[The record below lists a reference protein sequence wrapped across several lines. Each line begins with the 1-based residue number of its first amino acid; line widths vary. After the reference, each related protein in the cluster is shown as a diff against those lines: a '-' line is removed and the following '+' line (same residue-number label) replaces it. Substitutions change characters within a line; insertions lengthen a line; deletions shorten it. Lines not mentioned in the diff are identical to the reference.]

1 MEENE
6 NILKKTMPYS
16 HEAEQSVIG
25 AMLMDKDAI
34 SVAQD
39 NLNSQ
44 DFYEKEFM
52 LMFDA
57 ISALCLE
64 GKAVDMTTL
73 IAKLR
78 EMEVAPELCGMER
91 IRQVIDATPTS
102 ANIKHYVDIVASKSL
117 ERKLIKT
124 LEGLRDKAF
133 SDNRPIDELLEDT
146 EKEVFQIVQNRG
158 GAEFEDIKD
167 VVYRTLRT
175 IELAAK
181 NNSRITG
188 IATGLRDLDA
198 KLAGFQKSDLILL
211 AARPSMGKTAL
222 ALNIANY
229 VAVRSHIPTVVFS
242 LEMSKESLVKRILSM
257 NSRVNSE
264 TIRTG
269 QMKDNE
275 WADLMDAARELGES
289 GLIIDD
295 TPGIKVSELRSKCR
309 KLKLEKNIGMV
320 MIDYLQLMSGSGHS
334 ESRQNEVAEISRSLK
349 ALAREIDCPVLALSQ
364 LSRAVESRDN
374 KRPMLSDLRESGSIE
389 QDADVVMFIY
399 RDEYYN
405 KDTEKPGVAE
415 IIVGKQRNGPTGTV
429 EVKWIGEMQKFATLE
444 KAPRHEDEE

>member
-1 MEENE
+1 MEENVF
-6 NILKKTMPYS
+6 KKTMPFS

-25 AMLMDKDAI
+25 AMIMDKEAIFVAMDA
-34 SVAQD
+34 
-39 NLNSQ
+39 LRPE

-52 LMFDA
+52 LMYQA
-57 ISALCLE
+57 IADLAQA
-64 GKAVDMTTL
+64 GKAVDMTTV

-78 EMEVAPELCGMER
+78 EMEVAPELCGMEH

-102 ANIKHYVDIVASKSL
+102 ANIKHYVDIVSSKSL

-124 LEGLRDKAF
+124 LETLRDKAF
-133 SDNRPIDELLEDT
+133 SDNCPIDELLEDT

-158 GAEFEDIKD
+158 SAEFEDIKQI
-167 VVYRTLRT
+167 VYRTLKN
-175 IELAAK
+175 IESAAK

-229 VAVRSHIPTVVFS
+229 VAVRSHIPTVIFS
-242 LEMSKESLVKRILSM
+242 LEMSKESLVKRIMSM
-257 NSRVNSE
+257 NSRVSSE

-269 QMKDNE
+269 QLKDNE
-275 WADLMDAARELGES
+275 WADLIEASRDIGES

-309 KLKLEKNIGMV
+309 KLKLEKNIGLV

-429 EVKWIGEMQKFATLE
+429 DVKWIGEMQKFATLE
-444 KAPRHEDEE
+444 KAPRHDDEE

>member
-1 MEENE
+1 M
-6 NILKKTMPYS
+6 I
-16 HEAEQSVIG
+16 
-25 AMLMDKDAI
+25 MDKDAI
-34 SVAQD
+34 FVATD
-39 NLNSQ
+39 NLTSE

-57 ISALCLE
+57 ISALSAE
-64 GKAVDMTTL
+64 GKAVDVTTV

-78 EMEVAPELCGMER
+78 EMDVAPELCG
-91 IRQVIDATPTS
+91 IAHITQVIDATPTS
-102 ANIKHYVDIVASKSL
+102 ANIRHYVDIVASKSL

-124 LEGLRDKAF
+124 LETLRDKAYA
-133 SDNRPIDELLEDT
+133 DNNPLDTLLEDT
-146 EKEVFQIVQNRG
+146 EREIFQIVQNRG
-158 GAEFEDIKD
+158 AAEFEDIQAI
-167 VVYRTLRT
+167 VIRTLHN
-175 IELAAK
+175 IESAAK
-181 NNSRITG
+181 SNSRITG

-229 VAVRSHIPTVVFS
+229 VAVRSHIPTVIFS
-242 LEMSKESLVKRILSM
+242 LEMSKESLVKRIMSM

-269 QMKDNE
+269 QLKDNE
-275 WADLMDAARELGES
+275 WVDLMNASREIGES

-309 KLKLEKNIGMV
+309 KLKLEKNIGLV

-444 KAPRHEDEE
+444 KAPRPLEEE